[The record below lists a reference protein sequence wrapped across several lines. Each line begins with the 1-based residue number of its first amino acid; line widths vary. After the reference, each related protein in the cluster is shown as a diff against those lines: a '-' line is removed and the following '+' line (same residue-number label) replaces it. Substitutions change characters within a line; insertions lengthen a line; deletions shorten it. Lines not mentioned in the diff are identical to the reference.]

1 MVLACVP
8 ADIPLVGTA
17 RRSMAV
23 TSRWQLSEQWNF
35 SPLPAPSA
43 HDEAMTETPWQVAKR
58 AADVLAPESNA
69 LSNPEDVAQL
79 GDALAK
85 VVRQAA
91 VNPMHLA
98 NVGLNLAVAL
108 AQVPPRTL
116 TQWLSDGDTVPP
128 GLDPKD
134 RRFSDPAWNG
144 NPFFVA
150 LRLAHA
156 AACRSVLELID
167 PPGVDPMTAKKA
179 HMLASLTLDA
189 LAPTNFL
196 PTNPAAIKRA
206 FETGGRSLLKG
217 ARNFL
222 DDVRTNGGR
231 PRQVDSSPFVFGK
244 NTAATPGK
252 VVYRNDLIELIQYEA
267 QTPQVHAAPLLC
279 SPPWINKYYI
289 MDLAPKRSFIEWAVQ
304 HNRTVFAIS
313 YRNATAEM
321 SGVKMDDY
329 LLEGPKQ
336 ALDVI
341 TDITGADTVD
351 IVGLCLGGALTAITA
366 AYLASSGDERVGN
379 LTLLNTMLDYS
390 DPGGLALFTDAKSVE
405 RLERKM
411 SQSGYLDGVSMSGT
425 FDVLRANDL
434 IFNYVV
440 SNWLLGQS
448 PPAFDILAW
457 NADSTRMPAAMHSF
471 YLRKFYVEN
480 SVVLGQLELAGRRI
494 ELGDLKHNV
503 YVVSAEND
511 HIVPWRS
518 AYATTQ
524 LVAGPARFVLSS
536 GGHIAGIVNPP
547 GPKNWYLAADE
558 VPADP
563 DEWRRCAI
571 QHQGSWWEDWS
582 TWSAAIAGD
591 LVEPPPVGSD
601 SHPAVCDAPGTYIS
615 T

>member
-1 MVLACVP
+1 
-8 ADIPLVGTA
+8 
-17 RRSMAV
+17 
-23 TSRWQLSEQWNF
+23 
-35 SPLPAPSA
+35 
-43 HDEAMTETPWQVAKR
+43 MTETPWDVAKR

-69 LSNPEDVAQL
+69 LSNPDDVAQL
-79 GDALAK
+79 GDALAR

-91 VNPMHLA
+91 GNPMHVA
-98 NVGLNLAVAL
+98 NVGLHLAVAL

-116 TQWLSDGDTVPP
+116 TQWLGDGDKVPP

-167 PPGVDPMTAKKA
+167 PPGADPLTAKKA
-179 HMLASLTLDA
+179 RMLASLTLDA

-196 PTNPAAIKRA
+196 PTNPAALKRA

-231 PRQVDSSPFVFGK
+231 PRQVDSSSFVFGK

-252 VVYRNDLIELIQYEA
+252 VVYRNDLIELIQYEP

-279 SPPWINKYYI
+279 SPPWINKYYV

-329 LLEGPKQ
+329 LLDGPKQ

-366 AYLASSGDERVGN
+366 AYLAASGDERVGS

-390 DPGGLALFTDAKSVE
+390 DPGDWHS
-405 RLERKM
+405 
-411 SQSGYLDGVSMSGT
+411 
-425 FDVLRANDL
+425 
-434 IFNYVV
+434 
-440 SNWLLGQS
+440 S
-448 PPAFDILAW
+448 P
-457 NADSTRMPAAMHSF
+457 T
-471 YLRKFYVEN
+471 
-480 SVVLGQLELAGRRI
+480 
-494 ELGDLKHNV
+494 
-503 YVVSAEND
+503 
-511 HIVPWRS
+511 
-518 AYATTQ
+518 
-524 LVAGPARFVLSS
+524 
-536 GGHIAGIVNPP
+536 
-547 GPKNWYLAADE
+547 PK
-558 VPADP
+558 
-563 DEWRRCAI
+563 R
-571 QHQGSWWEDWS
+571 
-582 TWSAAIAGD
+582 
-591 LVEPPPVGSD
+591 
-601 SHPAVCDAPGTYIS
+601 
-615 T
+615 

>member
-1 MVLACVP
+1 M
-8 ADIPLVGTA
+8 IG
-17 RRSMAV
+17 
-23 TSRWQLSEQWNF
+23 
-35 SPLPAPSA
+35 
-43 HDEAMTETPWQVAKR
+43 AMTDMPWEVAVR
-58 AADVLAPESNA
+58 AAEQLAPESS
-69 LSNPEDVAQL
+69 LSSPDVAQL
-79 GDALAK
+79 GDALA
-85 VVRQAA
+85 AA
-91 VNPMHLA
+91 VRTAAGNPMHLA
-98 NVGLNLAVAL
+98 NVAMNLAVAL
-108 AQVPPRTL
+108 AQVPPKTL
-116 TQWLSDGDTVPP
+116 TQWLGDGKTVPA

-134 RRFSDPAWNG
+134 RRFSDPTWNG

-150 LRLAHA
+150 LRLMHA
-156 AACRSVLELID
+156 AACRAVMELVD
-167 PPGVDPMTAKKA
+167 PPGIDAMSAKKA
-179 HMLASLTLDA
+179 RMLASLMLDA

-196 PTNPAAIKRA
+196 ATNPAALKRA
-206 FETGGRSLLKG
+206 FETGGRSVLNG
-217 ARNFL
+217 AKNFL
-222 DDVRTNGGR
+222 DDVRTNGGK
-231 PRQVDSSPFVFGK
+231 PRQVDTTPFILGK

-252 VVYRNDLIELIQYEA
+252 VVYRNDLIELIQYEP

-279 SPPWINKYYI
+279 SPPWINKYYV
-289 MDLAPKRSFIEWAVQ
+289 MDLAPQRSFIEWAVQ
-304 HNRTVFAIS
+304 HDRTVFAIS

-321 SGVKMDDY
+321 SGVRLDDY
-329 LLEGPKQ
+329 LIDGPKQ
-336 ALDVI
+336 ALDVVA
-341 TDITGADTVD
+341 DITGADTID

-366 AYLASSGDERVGN
+366 AYLAASGDERVGN

-390 DPGGLALFTDAKSVE
+390 DPGELQVFTDAKAVE
-405 RLERKM
+405 RMEHKM
-411 SQSGYLDGVSMSGT
+411 AKTGYLDGASMAGT

-480 SVVLGQLELAGRRI
+480 SVVSGDLELAGRRI
-494 ELGDLKHNV
+494 TLGDIKHNV

-518 AYATTQ
+518 GYATTQ

-547 GPKNWYLAADE
+547 GPKNWYLTADD

-563 DEWRRCAI
+563 DEWRRSATK
-571 QHQGSWWEDWS
+571 HQGSWWQDWAE
-582 TWSAAIAGD
+582 WSAANAGD
-591 LVEPPPVGSD
+591 LVDPPPMGSD
-601 SHPAVCDAPGTYIS
+601 TYRALGDAPGTYIS